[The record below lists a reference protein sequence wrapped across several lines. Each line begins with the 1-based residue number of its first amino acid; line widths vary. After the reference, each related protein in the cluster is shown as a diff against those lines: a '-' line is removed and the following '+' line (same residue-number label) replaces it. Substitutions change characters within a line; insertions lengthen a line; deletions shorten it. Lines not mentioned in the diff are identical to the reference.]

1 MITIFLLLVI
11 CNLFKHCFNT
21 SLANDNVRCVW
32 MIIAGAI
39 WRGDDVE
46 LSRLAGWNHPC
57 FDSLCCLNMLKSLVI
72 KHYNWTFP
80 IKWTCYTMG
89 EINYKLDMSRCHAWL
104 PKGDSCKVQRSGYD
118 IKKYHLN
125 YHHVHVLLHT
135 CFFPFLAM
143 GQNPKQKK
151 LKPLVNIMWSREAAE
166 AWWPHLFGGESCDLM
181 WSVFS
186 IIVLQNLVG
195 TSLALPH

>member
-72 KHYNWTFP
+72 KHHNWTFP
-80 IKWTCYTMG
+80 IKWTCYTIG

-143 GQNPKQKK
+143 GQNPKQKTK
-151 LKPLVNIMWSREAAE
+151 ALGKYHVIPWGCRSVMASPFRWWIMWSHVIRFFHHS
-166 AWWPHLFGGESCDLM
+166 PPKSCGH
-181 WSVFS
+181 VPP
-186 IIVLQNLVG
+186 
-195 TSLALPH
+195 SLA